1 MGVVYRAKD
10 KRLEREVALKRLPEN
25 LKDHPKVVELF
36 MREARSSA
44 ALNHP
49 NIVTVHDV
57 DQEDGVFFITMELL
71 EGTPLNKVLESR
83 GRLSSHD
90 VARVGTQIC
99 AGLGYAHD
107 QRIVHRDIKSA
118 NLFFTQEKVVKI
130 MDFGLAKMLEEVR
143 KATTVIGGTPFY
155 MAPEQSAGANVDHRA
170 DLYALGVTLFELV
183 TGAVPFQ
190 DGDIPFHHRHS
201 PAPDPREREASVPE
215 AMALLIL
222 HLLAKD
228 PEQRIQTAAEVGSR
242 LQRITDALRT

>member
-1 MGVVYRAKD
+1 
-10 KRLEREVALKRLPEN
+10 
-25 LKDHPKVVELF
+25 
-36 MREARSSA
+36 MREARASA